1 MRIEKMRYT
10 DWEHSITE
18 KIDSYK
24 ACDDFPRPEDF
35 GTTENEVKDYVYDKQ
50 RILDRGEERS
60 RNLVIPGIILV
71 MPVIILSGFGE
82 GVKILLIGVLLG
94 VIFTMLYFA
103 IAKAI
108 DKRRLNKMYDGDA
121 ERYIQAVSDYVVK

>member
-1 MRIEKMRYT
+1 MRMEKMRYT

-35 GTTENEVKDYVYDKQ
+35 GTTENYVKDYVYDKQ

>member
-1 MRIEKMRYT
+1 M
-10 DWEHSITE
+10 
-18 KIDSYK
+18 
-24 ACDDFPRPEDF
+24 
-35 GTTENEVKDYVYDKQ
+35 KDYVYDKQ

-108 DKRRLNKMYDGDA
+108 DKRRLNNMYDGDA
-121 ERYIQAVSDYVVK
+121 ERDIQAVSDYVVK